1 MNGASARR
9 RTDMATSTEPL
20 PAEGSPR
27 NRPGVRGARVWRWL
41 AAVLLLVVAA
51 VALAEWAQW
60 PFLRHPLERIASNA
74 LGRQVTLQGEFGLR
88 LLGSVRLRSSLL
100 HIAQPADR
108 RERVAEPFLE
118 LAGLS
123 VVIPYRTLLGLAR
136 GSAEPIAVDTFWV
149 RRMRANLVR
158 ERDGTANWQM
168 SAGAIEDDDAQR
180 APMLPTVDRLVVEEG
195 HVRVED
201 EVLDLD
207 LALDLRTD
215 ESSRE
220 QAPASPGLR
229 VEGKG
234 TYKDSPLRLMVTS
247 AGALRAAEGATR
259 QGGSVTLQAR
269 VHLASTELRFNGTA
283 GDFPRLGLI
292 RGSFSLSGPSLGE
305 TGRLIGVTLP
315 TTAPYRSEGS
325 LAREGEVW
333 TVKLD
338 RLEVGSSRL
347 DGSFRFDAR
356 PKVPLLEGKLGGA
369 RLALGDLGPALGA
382 PPPHD
387 AGDRARAT
395 AAPRPRAAGTRVLPQ
410 REFDIPS
417 LAALNADVAV
427 AIGELALGTKQLET
441 LTDLRTRIVLKDS
454 VLQLRDLSVA
464 TAAGRARGELEVDAR
479 AKLPRWSARLSW
491 SDIRLERFVKARS
504 PVGSKKGGRPLP
516 VLSGDLEGRLR
527 VKGSGRSTAQVLASL
542 DGDLELRIGQ
552 GRVSHLV
559 LEFAGI
565 DVAQSLG
572 VAIGGD
578 RLLHMRCAVATFDIR
593 DGVLQARHV
602 LVDTSDSTVVA
613 GGRVSLAD
621 ETLDLIVTA
630 RPKDFSPLSLR
641 APIGVGGTFAQPR
654 VGIEGTKLA
663 LRLGAAALLAA
674 AAPIAALIALVDT
687 GDPDIATCR
696 KTLLRPP
703 SEANGAASRPGDKVD
718 HAPRADPA
726 SDPAIERRRRA
737 EHRRRAAEAQ
747 RGSSDTVDRAPRA
760 DPSQDPA
767 LERGRERRL
776 P

>member
-1 MNGASARR
+1 M
-9 RTDMATSTEPL
+9 
-20 PAEGSPR
+20 
-27 NRPGVRGARVWRWL
+27 
-41 AAVLLLVVAA
+41 
-51 VALAEWAQW
+51 
-60 PFLRHPLERIASNA
+60 
-74 LGRQVTLQGEFGLR
+74 
-88 LLGSVRLRSSLL
+88 
-100 HIAQPADR
+100 
-108 RERVAEPFLE
+108 
-118 LAGLS
+118 
-123 VVIPYRTLLGLAR
+123 
-136 GSAEPIAVDTFWV
+136 
-149 RRMRANLVR
+149 
-158 ERDGTANWQM
+158 
-168 SAGAIEDDDAQR
+168 
-180 APMLPTVDRLVVEEG
+180 
-195 HVRVED
+195 
-201 EVLDLD
+201 
-207 LALDLRTD
+207 
-215 ESSRE
+215 
-220 QAPASPGLR
+220 
-229 VEGKG
+229 
-234 TYKDSPLRLMVTS
+234 
-247 AGALRAAEGATR
+247 
-259 QGGSVTLQAR
+259 TLQAR
-269 VHLASTELRFNGTA
+269 VHLASTELSFDGTA

-292 RGSFSLSGPSLGE
+292 RGGFSLSGPSLGD

-315 TTAPYRSEGS
+315 ATAPYRTAGS

-356 PKVPLLEGKLGGA
+356 PKVPFLEGKLGGP
-369 RLALGDLGPALGA
+369 RLALKDLGPAFGA
-382 PPPHD
+382 PPRHE
-387 AGDRARAT
+387 AGERAGST
-395 AAPRPRAAGTRVLPQ
+395 AAPRARPAGAAGARVLPQ

-417 LAALNADVAV
+417 LAALNADVSA
-427 AIGELALGTKQLET
+427 AIGELSLGTKQLET

-479 AKLPRWSARLSW
+479 EKLPRWSARLSW
-491 SDIRLERFVKARS
+491 SDIRLERFVKTRS
-504 PVGSKKGGRPLP
+504 PVGSKEGGRPLP

-527 VKGSGRSTAQVLASL
+527 AKGSGRSTAQVLASL
-542 DGDLELRIGQ
+542 DGDLELWIGQ

-602 LVDTSDSTVVA
+602 LVDTSDSTLVA
-613 GGRVSLAD
+613 GGNVSLGD
-621 ETLDLIVTA
+621 ERLDLIVTS

-641 APIGVGGTFAQPR
+641 APIRVGGTFARPR
-654 VGIEGTKLA
+654 VGIEGTKVA

-696 KTLLRPP
+696 KTLSRPP
-703 SEANGAASRPGDKVD
+703 SEAKGAASRKSGKVD

-737 EHRRRAAEAQ
+737 AEAQ
-747 RGSSDTVDRAPRA
+747 EQSAGKADRAPRA

-767 LERGRERRL
+767 LERKRERRL